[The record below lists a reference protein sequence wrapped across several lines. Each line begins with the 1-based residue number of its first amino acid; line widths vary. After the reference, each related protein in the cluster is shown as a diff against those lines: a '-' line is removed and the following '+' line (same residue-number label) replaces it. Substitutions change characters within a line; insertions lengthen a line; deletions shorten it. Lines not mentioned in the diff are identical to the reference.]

1 MYSSNMPFQGRDC
14 IFLRACYGCHGVLC
28 TQGQSRAWWCPGEWQ
43 STQGR
48 PEKDNEGGSGSL
60 LRKLVLG
67 MFWSGVL
74 ARRQLPRNSAGLE
87 SSDYPHTSRKW
98 MNSPRASFN
107 KLMEKWTPC
116 YCKVFICFRAT
127 GSKKNHQNYHKM
139 DRKNDCAQPFFFVK
153 ENQDV
158 L

>member
-1 MYSSNMPFQGRDC
+1 MYSSNMPFQGRDYLPQSLLWLSC
-14 IFLRACYGCHGVLC
+14 SPVHTGAE
-28 TQGQSRAWWCPGEWQ
+28 QGLVVSWRWQ

-60 LRKLVLG
+60 LRKPILG

-74 ARRQLPRNSAGLE
+74 ARRQLPRNSAGVE

-127 GSKKNHQNYHKM
+127 GSKKPHQNYHKM